1 MGISVL
7 KEVLFPA
14 GVVAH
19 TVILA
24 LGGERQKDPKF
35 KASLGSKT
43 QNKRILLITNCFRD
57 RTEITLGGR
66 DGSHIFLKEAGKG
79 HAVSCELSGSQV
91 PGRDAGYPVGTD
103 RPISGPVPSRRVL
116 WAPRATPCLCHRI
129 THLLPFPLS
138 YLFILL

>member
-57 RTEITLGGR
+57 RG
-66 DGSHIFLKEAGKG
+66 LKSPLVVEMV
-79 HAVSCELSGSQV
+79 AVSS
-91 PGRDAGYPVGTD
+91 
-103 RPISGPVPSRRVL
+103 
-116 WAPRATPCLCHRI
+116 
-129 THLLPFPLS
+129 
-138 YLFILL
+138 

>member
-1 MGISVL
+1 MGNSVL

-43 QNKRILLITNCFRD
+43 QNKRILLIMNCFRD
-57 RTEITLGGR
+57 RTEVTLGCR
-66 DGSHIFLKEAGKG
+66 DGNCILLEEAGKG
-79 HAVSCELSGSQV
+79 HTVSCELSGNS
-91 PGRDAGYPVGTD
+91 
-103 RPISGPVPSRRVL
+103 
-116 WAPRATPCLCHRI
+116 WE
-129 THLLPFPLS
+129 LS
-138 YLFILL
+138 